1 MEEIKHQYVNNMNVQ
16 YIQGF
21 GVREVASRVWAIDE
35 FGVAFCYLVEGSRK
49 ALLIDTGVG
58 MGCLK

>member
-1 MEEIKHQYVNNMNVQ
+1 MEEIKHHYANNMNVQ

-35 FGVAFCYLVEGSRK
+35 FGVALDRK
-49 ALLIDTGVG
+49 SVV
-58 MGCLK
+58 